1 MAKRA
6 IVMYLE
12 QARIYG
18 EDLSVTRSEVLLT
31 KPDGKAVLPHNR
43 IVTKADN
50 KTMGESFLNEL
61 IYVLGAGANEPRQ
74 LPFNREVLVYT
85 SNENDSDIFE
95 DIPVFNGSNKV
106 SYTITQDAVNGYTT
120 EIKASDDGNTIEIIN
135 THIPVVPPKEEPKK
149 EEPAT
154 PAPVVEVKV
163 EQPAPTVT
171 LIQTTNKPTGIS
183 FFESLFAK

>member
-85 SNENDSDIFE
+85 SNENDSD
-95 DIPVFNGSNKV
+95 NYRTYLN
-106 SYTITQDAVNGYTT
+106 AVNTGTT
-120 EIKASDDGNTIEIIN
+120 APYITSNYANGCAGSAKNA
-135 THIPVVPPKEEPKK
+135 
-149 EEPAT
+149 AT
-154 PAPVVEVKV
+154 
-163 EQPAPTVT
+163 
-171 LIQTTNKPTGIS
+171 G
-183 FFESLFAK
+183 

>member
-1 MAKRA
+1 
-6 IVMYLE
+6 MYNPRYE
-12 QARIYG
+12 RSDDYRYQFIKAHPGAFGKFYMCPYCGRIM
-18 EDLSVTRSEVLLT
+18 LR
-31 KPDGKAVLPHNR
+31 
-43 IVTKADN
+43 
-50 KTMGESFLNEL
+50 KTMQVDHIVSIHL
-61 IYVLGAGANEPRQ
+61 ANKHRAY
-74 LPFNREVLVYT
+74 RILVPNGNIN
-85 SNENDSDIFE
+85 SIHIFE
-95 DIPVFNGSNKV
+95 DIPVFNGSDKV

>member
-18 EDLSVTRSEVLLT
+18 EDLSVTRSEGLLT
-31 KPDGKAVLPHNR
+31 KPDGKAVLPH
-43 IVTKADN
+43 

-85 SNENDSDIFE
+85 SNENDSD
-95 DIPVFNGSNKV
+95 NYRTYLN
-106 SYTITQDAVNGYTT
+106 AVNTGTT
-120 EIKASDDGNTIEIIN
+120 C
-135 THIPVVPPKEEPKK
+135 PVHNFKLC
-149 EEPAT
+149 
-154 PAPVVEVKV
+154 
-163 EQPAPTVT
+163 QR
-171 LIQTTNKPTGIS
+171 LRR
-183 FFESLFAK
+183 LC

>member
-85 SNENDSDIFE
+85 SNENDSD
-95 DIPVFNGSNKV
+95 NYRTYLN
-106 SYTITQDAVNGYTT
+106 AVNTGTTCPVHNFKLCQRLRRLCEERGYRLTFSQNSLLGTSVRNDAMT
-120 EIKASDDGNTIEIIN
+120 ELYAQIKEKGSKEDASRE
-135 THIPVVPPKEEPKK
+135 
-149 EEPAT
+149 
-154 PAPVVEVKV
+154 
-163 EQPAPTVT
+163 
-171 LIQTTNKPTGIS
+171 
-183 FFESLFAK
+183 

>member
-74 LPFNREVLVYT
+74 LPFNRELLVYT
-85 SNENDSDIFE
+85 SNENDSD
-95 DIPVFNGSNKV
+95 NYRTYLN
-106 SYTITQDAVNGYTT
+106 AVNTGTTYPVHNFKLCQRLRRLCEERGYRLTFSQNSLLGTSVRNDAMT
-120 EIKASDDGNTIEIIN
+120 ELYAQIKERGSKEDASRE
-135 THIPVVPPKEEPKK
+135 
-149 EEPAT
+149 
-154 PAPVVEVKV
+154 
-163 EQPAPTVT
+163 
-171 LIQTTNKPTGIS
+171 
-183 FFESLFAK
+183 

>member
-85 SNENDSDIFE
+85 SNENDSD
-95 DIPVFNGSNKV
+95 NYRTYLN
-106 SYTITQDAVNGYTT
+106 AVNTRITDT
-120 EIKASDDGNTIEIIN
+120 E
-135 THIPVVPPKEEPKK
+135 
-149 EEPAT
+149 
-154 PAPVVEVKV
+154 
-163 EQPAPTVT
+163 
-171 LIQTTNKPTGIS
+171 
-183 FFESLFAK
+183 LF

>member
-74 LPFNREVLVYT
+74 LPFNREVLVSLTGDYSKAAEWT
-85 SNENDSDIFE
+85 I
-95 DIPVFNGSNKV
+95 V
-106 SYTITQDAVNGYTT
+106 SGATTDPDTRKQLLQDVANY
-120 EIKASDDGNTIEIIN
+120 
-135 THIPVVPPKEEPKK
+135 
-149 EEPAT
+149 
-154 PAPVVEVKV
+154 
-163 EQPAPTVT
+163 Q
-171 LIQTTNKPTGIS
+171 
-183 FFESLFAK
+183 F